1 MSVSGVPSNWLAT
14 ADIGKTAGATKQQ
27 EAQGVDRLANKEV
40 FLQLLTAQLSHQNPL
55 NPADGTEFVTQL
67 AQFTQ
72 LEQTLDSK
80 NELVNIRKLLAQLV
94 GTDTTGNPMNL
105 DNKTGN

>member
-1 MSVSGVPSNWLAT
+1 MMSVSGIPSNWMSA
-14 ADIGKTAGATKQQ
+14 ADIGKTTETVKQ

-40 FLQLLTAQLSHQNPL
+40 FLQLLTAQMSHQNPL

-72 LEQTLDSK
+72 LEQSLDSK
-80 NELVNIRKLLAQLV
+80 QELVNIRKLLEKLV
-94 GTDTTGNPMNL
+94 DSDTTSNPMNL
-105 DNKTGN
+105 DNTGN